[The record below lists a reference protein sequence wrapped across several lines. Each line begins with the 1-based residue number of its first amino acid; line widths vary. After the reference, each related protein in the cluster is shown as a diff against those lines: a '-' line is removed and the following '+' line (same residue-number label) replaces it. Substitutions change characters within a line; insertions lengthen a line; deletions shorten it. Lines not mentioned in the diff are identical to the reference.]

1 MSKPRAPRDLAD
13 ARFVRDLDETAD
25 ELVVGEAVAL
35 DVEPAGIAL
44 RLAAALLD
52 AACLVV
58 LYLMLLFGLSRLW
71 PSDVDP
77 AWAAALSIALTV
89 LVLVLV
95 PAAVETV
102 TRGKSVGR
110 YATGTRVVRTDGGAV
125 AFRHAFTRA
134 LVGLLE
140 LWGSLGSIALV
151 VALVGP
157 RPRRL
162 GDLLAGTVVQHERAA
177 RVRAAEVLLPV
188 ELAGWATTAD
198 VSALP
203 QRLENR
209 LGAFFRGAAEMLPD
223 ARGAAAHRLAAEVV
237 PYVHPVPPVPAEVF
251 LAGVVVLRR
260 GRDERAL
267 RTRAAL
273 LDRAAAVATARPPG
287 FPR

>member
-1 MSKPRAPRDLAD
+1 MPKPRAPRDLAD
-13 ARFVRDLDETAD
+13 TRFGLALDDAAD

-35 DVEPAGIAL
+35 DVQPAGIAL

-52 AACLVV
+52 GVCLLA
-58 LYLMLLFGLSRLW
+58 LYLMLLFGLSRVW
-71 PSDVDP
+71 PSGIDD
-77 AWAAALSIALTV
+77 AWVAALDIGV
-89 LVLVLV
+89 LVAVLVLV

-110 YATGTRVVRTDGGAV
+110 YATGTRVVRLDGGAIG
-125 AFRHAFTRA
+125 FRHAFARA

-140 LWGSLGSIALV
+140 LWGTFGS
-151 VALVGP
+151 VALLVALFGS

-162 GDLLAGTVVQHERAA
+162 GDLLAGTFVQHERATR
-177 RVRAAEVLLPV
+177 RVDAPVLMPA
-188 ELAGWATTAD
+188 ELAAWTTVAD

-209 LGAFFRGAAEMLPD
+209 LGAFFRSAADLRPE
-223 ARGAAAHRLAAEVV
+223 ARAATARTLAAAVAE
-237 PYVHPVPPVPAEVF
+237 YAHPVPAVPPETF

-260 GRDERAL
+260 QRDLRAM
-267 RTRAAL
+267 RSRAVL
-273 LDRAAAVATARPPG
+273 LDRAAATATARPPG